1 MNLERRAQLEAAGV
15 DVGQALARMMGSEAL
30 LERLL
35 GKFPEDASY
44 AALGAALDRGDMDQA
59 VAAAHTLKGICGN
72 LSLTALFSLFTRQ
85 VAALRRGDLEE
96 AQTLMAQISPAYTTA
111 VAAIRGD
118 GHGMG

>member
-1 MNLERRAQLEAAGV
+1 MNPQRREQLERGGV
-15 DVGQALARMMGSEAL
+15 DVAAALERMMGSEAL

-44 AALGAALDRGDMDQA
+44 AALSAALGQGDVDQA

-72 LSLTALFSLFTRQ
+72 LSLTALFPLFTQQ

-96 AQTLMAQISPAYTTA
+96 ARALMGRIDPAYAAA

-118 GHGMG
+118 GHGQA

>member
-1 MNLERRAQLEAAGV
+1 MNPQRKEELERGGV
-15 DVGQALARMMGSEAL
+15 DVCAALERMMGSEAL

-44 AALGAALDRGDMDQA
+44 AALGAALDQGDANRA
-59 VAAAHTLKGICGN
+59 VAAAHTLEGICGN

-96 AQTLMAQISPAYTTA
+96 AQTLMAQISPAYTAA

>member
-1 MNLERRAQLEAAGV
+1 MNPERRQALSEAGIAVEAA
-15 DVGQALARMMGSEAL
+15 LERMMGSEAL

-96 AQTLMAQISPAYTTA
+96 AQTLMAQISPAYTAA

>member
-1 MNLERRAQLEAAGV
+1 MTQERRAELTAAGIDVEAA
-15 DVGQALARMMGSEAL
+15 LERMMGSETL

-96 AQTLMAQISPAYTTA
+96 AQTLMAQISPAYTAA

>member
-1 MNLERRAQLEAAGV
+1 MNPQRKEELERGGV
-15 DVGQALARMMGSEAL
+15 DVCAALERMMGSEAL

-35 GKFPEDASY
+35 GKFPEN

-96 AQTLMAQISPAYTTA
+96 AQTLMAQISPAYTAA